1 MAINQRR
8 SLKKETGATYSR
20 DRKKRKV
27 ELGRPASLTKIGE
40 NKVKKIRTIGG
51 NSKSRALQYSNV
63 TVMDGKKKIVAKI
76 IRVVENVSNRHYVR
90 MNVMTKG
97 AIVETDKGKVKITS
111 RPGQQGQIQGVLVK

>member
-8 SLKKETGATYSR
+8 SIKKETGTTYSR
-20 DRKKRKV
+20 DRKRRKA

-40 NKVKKIRTIGG
+40 AKVKRIRTIGG
-51 NSKSRALQYSNV
+51 NSKLRALQHSKV
-63 TVMDGKKKIVAKI
+63 TVMDGKKKIAAKI
-76 IRVVENVSNRHYVR
+76 IRVVKNISNRHYVR

-111 RPGQQGQIQGVLVK
+111 RPGQTGQIQGILVK